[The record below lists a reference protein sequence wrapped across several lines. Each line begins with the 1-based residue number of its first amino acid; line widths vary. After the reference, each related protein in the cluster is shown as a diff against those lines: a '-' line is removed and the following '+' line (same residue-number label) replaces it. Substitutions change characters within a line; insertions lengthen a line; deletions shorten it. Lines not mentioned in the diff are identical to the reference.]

1 MGTITGGSSAVTTD
15 TVSFTAKTYASSPAN
30 YYLND
35 LVIKV
40 DTQTVSTLVTETAFS
55 VLIDLT
61 CSSGGS
67 IVPAYTL
74 SGYNG
79 EAVPSWVTLDSISG
93 RLSGTAP
100 SVSEQTTYSFYVDT
114 TSTLFIGAKKKLV
127 SLVVKL
133 PSKLILSSEATATST
148 TTTAA
153 VAAGVGA
160 SVASASLN
168 ASNPTAVWSL
178 MNQLQLLILLLLVDT
193 YIPDDV
199 QGFIQGQDFAMFS
212 FDFIP
217 STKIPYIKIPT
228 DWMEFEQSNEV
239 LKDLGV
245 ASRSTFNNS
254 FSLILVIIGIIA
266 LHVFIKILPKY
277 KGSEEGKRGK

>member
-1 MGTITGGSSAVTTD
+1 
-15 TVSFTAKTYASSPAN
+15 
-30 YYLND
+30 
-35 LVIKV
+35 
-40 DTQTVSTLVTETAFS
+40 
-55 VLIDLT
+55 
-61 CSSGGS
+61 
-67 IVPAYTL
+67 
-74 SGYNG
+74 
-79 EAVPSWVTLDSISG
+79 
-93 RLSGTAP
+93 
-100 SVSEQTTYSFYVDT
+100 
-114 TSTLFIGAKKKLV
+114 
-127 SLVVKL
+127 
-133 PSKLILSSEATATST
+133 
-148 TTTAA
+148 
-153 VAAGVGA
+153 
-160 SVASASLN
+160 
-168 ASNPTAVWSL
+168 

-277 KGSEEGKRGK
+277 KGSEEGKRGKCGRLWNLLKFKLLGILLYGMYLRLFLEANQTLLFSSISEIQEFDVSGAASIVSLVIAFVTLIL